1 MKQRKAVAAMRKIA
15 IITFFALTAFPTLV
29 YAEAEMRGTVLKLD
43 QVEKQLVLQTDKGEE
58 TLFVVGSSKGL
69 ANAKEGSRV
78 AVKYSEKDGQ
88 PKVVEI
94 KPQESGTVQILGR

>member
-1 MKQRKAVAAMRKIA
+1 MRKIA
-15 IITFFALTAFPTLV
+15 ITIFFALAAFPALV

-43 QVEKQLVLQTDKGEE
+43 KAEKQLVLQTDKGEE
-58 TLFVVGSSKGL
+58 TLFIVSSSKGL
-69 ANAKEGSRV
+69 AHAREGSRV

-94 KPQESGTVQILGR
+94 KPLESGFVHILER

>member
-1 MKQRKAVAAMRKIA
+1 MRKIA
-15 IITFFALTAFPTLV
+15 IIVFFALAAFPALV

-43 QVEKQLVLQTDKGEE
+43 KAEKQLVLQTDKGEE

-69 ANAKEGSRV
+69 AHAKEGSRV

-88 PKVVEI
+88 PKVVEV
-94 KPQESGTVQILGR
+94 KPQESGTVQIIGH